1 MVGGTQT
8 YTMMKNLNKYT
19 AVKLASRCRTYLLLL
34 LELLPGEGVGL
45 VEAGQA
51 RRVPLWRMK

>member
-1 MVGGTQT
+1 MVRDIPNDTT
-8 YTMMKNLNKYT
+8 KKLNPPT
-19 AVKLASRCRTYLLLL
+19 KLISRGRTYLLLL